1 MSLDVTQPESAK
13 IAHSDITPKSE
24 DWTNG
29 MTKAPRNVAW
39 YQATLTR
46 LPDTAKQIFRDYSG
60 IPEDEILDHIHRVR
74 DKAWDM

>member
-1 MSLDVTQPESAK
+1 MSLDVSNPELATVT
-13 IAHSDITPKSE
+13 HSNNSPNSE

-46 LPDTAKQIFRDYSG
+46 LPETAKQIFREYSG
-60 IPEDEILDHIHRVR
+60 IPEDKILDHIHRVR

>member
-1 MSLDVTQPESAK
+1 MSLDVPKPESTTVACSND
-13 IAHSDITPKSE
+13 APKSE

-60 IPEDEILDHIHRVR
+60 ISDDKILDHIHRVR